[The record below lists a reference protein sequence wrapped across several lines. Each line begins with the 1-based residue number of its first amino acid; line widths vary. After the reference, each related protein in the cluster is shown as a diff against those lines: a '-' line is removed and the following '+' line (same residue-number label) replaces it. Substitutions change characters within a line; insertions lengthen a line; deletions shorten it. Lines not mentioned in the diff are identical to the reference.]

1 MDTRNIRFM
10 PAPARGAIRPST
22 IAVLVIIGALA
33 VASWIFIIKPHQD
46 LVGADQGAHPSTP
59 VGQSQQ
65 AAAPVNVDA
74 LSLNDLLDEARKA
87 MNQQRYIAPSGNNA
101 FEFYLKV
108 LQKQPGNQTAADALR
123 ETFPFAASNVEQV
136 INQRDFNEAEREIDL
151 LSKVDPTNYTV
162 TILRS
167 KLDAQR
173 KTLDEEQQK
182 QLDQQRQQDLVAQK
196 ASADKAAADKAAADK
211 AAADKLAQQQAAL
224 AAEQKAKQD
233 AQAAKTAAA
242 STGSSNEV
250 AANNN
255 ASSAAGGGGGET
267 RDAIPVSSIRVR
279 YPSTALRNNQEGWV
293 DLQYTVNPDGSV
305 TNVSV
310 VNAEPR
316 HVFDSAAID
325 AIRHAKFS
333 PAMRDGTAT
342 ASQQQKRI
350 EFKLNN
356 PQ

>member
-1 MDTRNIRFM
+1 MDTRNIRLM
-10 PAPARGAIRPST
+10 RAPARGAIRPAT

-33 VASWIFIIKPHQD
+33 VASWIFIIKPHED
-46 LVGADQGAHPSTP
+46 LVSADTGAHPSTP
-59 VGQSQQ
+59 VSQSQQ
-65 AAAPVNVDA
+65 AAAPVNVEA
-74 LSLNDLLDEARKA
+74 MSLNDLLDEARKA

-151 LSKVDPTNYTV
+151 LAKVDPTNYTL

-182 QLDQQRQQDLVAQK
+182 QLDAQRQQDLAAQK
-196 ASADKAAADKAAADK
+196 VAADKAAADK
-211 AAADKLAQQQAAL
+211 AAADKVAADKAAQQQAAL
-224 AAEQKAKQD
+224 VAQQKAKQEEQ
-233 AQAAKTAAA
+233 QAKATAAN
-242 STGSSNEV
+242 TGSNNEV
-250 AANNN
+250 AASNNN
-255 ASSAAGGGGGET
+255 ASAGGGGGET

-279 YPSTALRNNQEGWV
+279 YPATALRNNQEGWV
-293 DLQYTVNPDGSV
+293 DLQYTVNTDGSV
-305 TNVSV
+305 TNISV

-333 PAMRDGTAT
+333 PALRDGTAT

-350 EFKLNN
+350 EFKLNT

>member
-1 MDTRNIRFM
+1 MSHMRSR
-10 PAPARGAIRPST
+10 ARGVVKPVT
-22 IAVLVIIGALA
+22 IAVLVIVVALA
-33 VASWIFIIKPHQD
+33 IASWIFIIKPHED
-46 LVGADQGAHPSTP
+46 LVNADIGAHPSTP
-59 VGQSQQ
+59 VAQSQQ
-65 AAAPVNVDA
+65 AAAPVNVEA
-74 LSLNDLLDEARKA
+74 MSLNDLLDEARKA
-87 MNQQRYIAPSGNNA
+87 MNQQRYIAPAGNNA
-101 FEFYLKV
+101 FEFYVKV

-151 LSKVDPTNYTV
+151 LAKVDPTNYTL

-173 KTLDEEQQK
+173 KTLDQEQQK
-182 QLDQQRQQDLVAQK
+182 QLDAQRQQDLAVQQK
-196 ASADKAAADKAAADK
+196 AVADKAVADKAAADKAAADK
-211 AAADKLAQQQAAL
+211 AAEDQAAL
-224 AAEQKAKQD
+224 AAQLKAKQVE
-233 AQAAKTAAA
+233 QAKATA
-242 STGSSNEV
+242 STP
-250 AANNN
+250 
-255 ASSAAGGGGGET
+255 AGGNQVASDNTSAGGGET

-293 DLQYTVNPDGSV
+293 DLQYTVNVDGSV
-305 TNVSV
+305 ANIQV

-316 HVFDSAAID
+316 HVFDNAAID
-325 AIRHAKFS
+325 AIRRAKFS
-333 PAMRDGTAT
+333 PAMRDGAAI